1 MFIVWFISSLLIF
14 FLCVMYIL
22 CFFFSSRRRH
32 TRCALVTGV
41 QTCALPILSFPV
53 GQFETFEGLD
63 ADIRLQD
70 VGAERVKNFL
80 KFRQGHHRPLVG
92 IAMKEEAKTGF
103 ADPGHMRQPAL
114 RGVPHS
120 HGLKD
125 PGYVIQRSEERRVGT
140 GCVSTC
146 RDRWSTDYEKKK
158 RKKEQQK

>member
-1 MFIVWFISSLLIF
+1 MRISDW
-14 FLCVMYIL
+14 
-22 CFFFSSRRRH
+22 SSDV
-32 TRCALVTGV
+32 C
-41 QTCALPILSFPV
+41 SS
-53 GQFETFEGLD
+53 D
-63 ADIRLQD
+63 LQD

-125 PGYVIQRSEERRVGT
+125 QGYVIPLRLVALAGLHTLRPHFG
-140 GCVSTC
+140 
-146 RDRWSTDYEKKK
+146 K
-158 RKKEQQK
+158 R